1 MFVLNDDLSIY
12 VTRGDIVFFDVGAE
26 DAGQAYTFKAG
37 DVVRLKVYGK
47 KAAENVVLQKDFP
60 VTSARQTV
68 SIFLG
73 EEDTKIGD
81 IISKPVDYWYE
92 VVLNDDTEPQTII
105 GYDDDGAKVFKLFP
119 EGGDFE
125 DYGLAV
131 ASLDDFPVVDEELD
145 MLSPR
150 PVQNQAIAREF
161 ARLLSMIH
169 PVGSVYI
176 STNSTEPSLLF
187 GGQWERLQDRFLLAA
202 SNTYAAGSVGGEAN
216 HTLREWEMPAHTH
229 NITDTSLSN
238 GVNLGVAWGQ
248 YILES
253 SSERSYGININ
264 GTLKATESGS
274 GEPHNN
280 MPPYLAVYMWK
291 RIG

>member
-12 VTRGDIVFFDVGAE
+12 VTRGDIVFFNVGAE
-26 DAGQAYTFKAG
+26 DDGQAYTFKAG
-37 DVVRLKVYGK
+37 DVVRIKVYGK
-47 KAAENVVLQKDFP
+47 KAADNVVLQKDFP
-60 VTSARQTV
+60 VTEARQTV
-68 SIFLG
+68 SIYLG
-73 EEDTKIGD
+73 EEDTKIGG
-81 IISKPVDYWYE
+81 IISKPADYWYE

-105 GYDDDGAKVFKLFP
+105 GYDEDGAKVFRLFP
-119 EGGDFE
+119 EGGD
-125 DYGLAV
+125 LAEPDL

-145 MLSPR
+145 MTSTR

-161 ARLLSMIH
+161 TRLLSMIY

-176 STNSTEPSLLF
+176 SANNTEPSLLF
-187 GGQWERLQDRFLLAA
+187 GGKWERLQDRFLLAA
-202 SNTYAAGSVGGEAN
+202 GTTYAAGTTGGEAK
-216 HTLREWEMPAHTH
+216 HTLQEWEMPVHAH
-229 NITDTSLSN
+229 NITDTGLSG

-248 YILES
+248 YVSES
-253 SSERSYGININ
+253 SAEKSYGININ
-264 GTLKATESGS
+264 GTLKAAEAGS